1 MGQPVAQGAAA
12 DGPPALV
19 IQFTG
24 PDAQPQTF
32 CIDRTFPPI

>member
-1 MGQPVAQGAAA
+1 MAQGAAA

-24 PDAQPQTF
+24 PDLMYYYKLLMG
-32 CIDRTFPPI
+32 